1 MVARCRAVA
10 PVRALVG
17 ARDLLAVKKKKWEG
31 AGVKR

>member
-1 MVARCRAVA
+1 MASSAAPARRCVLW
-10 PVRALVG
+10 V